1 MIYKFNKGEWSELYT
16 LLKLLIEGK
25 IYIFNE
31 LLNYTNDYYLIA
43 AINSTYKIDEDFIYF
58 EKEKINKN
66 NLKNILPILLNE
78 IKFNKGASFNLRNLE
93 NLENIINFYKF
104 KKGISFNKNDIYLD
118 ILTENTLQ
126 KNVGFNIKSY
136 IGGAPTLLNSSK
148 ATNFVYKINNIKVN
162 DVLLINNIKTNM
174 KIKDRLKLL
183 KKNNYELEFDSIDN
197 EIFKNNLMKVD
208 TFLPNI
214 ISEILKNFY
223 QSDFNKISD
232 LEKSINFTNLDTK
245 LKIKQFLLNSALGFV
260 PTKEWDGFLQS
271 KGYIIVKKNGEV
283 GTFDIFNLKNLA
295 NYLFNNTKLDTPS
308 TTRHDFG
315 YIFKK
320 DESFYIKLNLQ
331 IRFLFF

>member
-1 MIYKFNKGEWSELYT
+1 M
-16 LLKLLIEGK
+16 
-25 IYIFNE
+25 
-31 LLNYTNDYYLIA
+31 
-43 AINSTYKIDEDFIYF
+43 
-58 EKEKINKN
+58 
-66 NLKNILPILLNE
+66 
-78 IKFNKGASFNLRNLE
+78 
-93 NLENIINFYKF
+93 ENIINCYKF

-118 ILTENTLQ
+118 ILKENTLQ

-136 IGGAPTLLNSSK
+136 IGSSPTLLNSSK

-162 DVLLINNIKTNM
+162 EVLLINNIKTKM

-183 KKNNYELEFDSIDN
+183 KKNNCELEFDSIDN

-208 TFLPNI
+208 TFLPNM

-271 KGYIIVKKNGEV
+271 QGYIIVKKNGEV

>member
-43 AINSTYKIDEDFIYF
+43 AINSNYKIDQDFIYF

-66 NLKNILPILLNE
+66 NLKNILPSLLNE

-118 ILTENTLQ
+118 ILKENTLQ

-136 IGGAPTLLNSSK
+136 IGGSPTLLNSSK

-162 DVLLINNIKTNM
+162 EVLLINNIKTKM

-183 KKNNYELEFDSIDN
+183 KKNNCELEFDSIDN

-208 TFLPNI
+208 TFLPNM
-214 ISEILKNFY
+214 ISEILKIFY

-271 KGYIIVKKNGEV
+271 QGYMIVKKNGEV
-283 GTFDIFNLKNLA
+283 GTFDIFNLNNLA

-331 IRFLFF
+331 IRFL